1 MTKPIE
7 HVGFFFESRIPVYL
21 LGGHYYAADGWN
33 GEEYLGS
40 WECSEFKHGTGY
52 GVVPGSGCTLRP
64 VYAWQADGIDLDLL
78 DESSADFEDAIQI
91 VGFDIV

>member
-21 LGGHYYAADGWN
+21 LGGHYYLD
-33 GEEYLGS
+33 S